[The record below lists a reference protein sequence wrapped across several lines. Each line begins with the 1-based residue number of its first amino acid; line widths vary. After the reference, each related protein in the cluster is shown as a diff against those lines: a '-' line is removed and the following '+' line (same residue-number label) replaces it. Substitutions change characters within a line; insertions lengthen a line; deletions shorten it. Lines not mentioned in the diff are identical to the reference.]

1 MTNQS
6 PADMRPY
13 AYYSVMRQSQDP
25 RFLRLQMALYAKA
38 HGVKPA
44 ARAFKVTPKTI
55 RKWLARFDGKIA
67 SLDARSRAPIKRPRK
82 LAKPAEARI
91 LAAKRQAPRFSAR
104 RLKLEFELPY
114 SVKAIAR
121 VCRAHGLNRPWRR
134 KKPQTKRLL
143 REVKKEWALFQ
154 QIDVD
159 TKNLCDIPE
168 YWQPLQGLN
177 LPQYQ
182 YTARDVTTG
191 LLFLGYSNELS
202 LAYATVFAERI
213 IKHLKTCGIELA
225 SATWQS
231 DNGSEFI
238 GSWQAKNDSV
248 FTTTIQ
254 RITGQAHRTIPPGQ
268 HRYQADVETVHN
280 LMEQE
285 FYEVERFTSRADFL
299 AAANAYQLFFNLARR
314 NSAKENKTP
323 WELVQTKR
331 AQANPLLPVLSVPY
345 LDQLHD
351 SILHSPPAGG
361 YDVWGLPSFRI
372 QIPSDLIGAAIEE
385 QSAREAFLSAEPRGE
400 G

>member
-1 MTNQS
+1 
-6 PADMRPY
+6 MRPY
-13 AYYSVMRQSQDP
+13 AYYTVMRQSQDP
-25 RFLRLQMALYAKA
+25 RFLRLRMALYARE

-55 RKWLARFDGKIA
+55 RKWLKRFDGKIA
-67 SLDARSRAPIKRPRK
+67 SLDAHSRAPVKRPRK
-82 LAKPAEARI
+82 LGQVAQAKI
-91 LAAKRQAPRFSAR
+91 IAAKRQAPRFSAR
-104 RLKLEFELPY
+104 RLKLEFELSY

-121 VCRAHGLNRPWRR
+121 VCRDHGLNRTWRR

-143 REVKKEWALFQ
+143 REVKKQWALFQ

-168 YWQPLQGLN
+168 YWRPLQGLR

-213 IKHLKTCGIELA
+213 IKHLQACGIDLGN
-225 SATWQS
+225 ATWQS

-238 GSWQAKNDSV
+238 GSWQAKHDSA
-248 FTTTIQ
+248 FTAAIQ
-254 RITGQAHRTIPPGQ
+254 RVAGQAHRTIPPGQ
-268 HRYQADVETVHN
+268 HRFQADVETVHN

-285 FYEVERFTSRADFL
+285 FYEIERFDSRDDFL
-299 AAANAYQLFFNLARR
+299 AAANHYQLFFNLARR

-323 WELVQTKR
+323 WELVEGKR
-331 AQANPLLPVLSVPY
+331 PAADPMLPLLAVPY
-345 LDQLHD
+345 LDELHD
-351 SILHSPPAGG
+351 EILHSPPAGG
-361 YDVWGLPSFRI
+361 YDVWGLP
-372 QIPSDLIGAAIEE
+372 
-385 QSAREAFLSAEPRGE
+385 
-400 G
+400 

>member
-1 MTNQS
+1 MTNDR

-13 AYYSVMRQSQDP
+13 AYYTVMRQSQDP
-25 RFLRLQMALYAKA
+25 RFLRLRMALYAKD

-44 ARAFKVTPKTI
+44 ARAFKVTPKTV

-67 SLDARSRAPIKRPRK
+67 SLDAHSRAPHARPRK
-82 LAKPAEARI
+82 LGKVAEAKI

-104 RLKLEFELPY
+104 RLKLEFALSY

-121 VCRAHGLNRPWRR
+121 VCRDHGLNRPWRR

-143 REVKKEWALFQ
+143 REVKARWRFCQ

-168 YWQPLQGLN
+168 YWQPLKGLH

-213 IKHLKTCGIELA
+213 IKHLQACGIDLGR
-225 SATWQS
+225 ATWQS

-238 GSWQAKNDSV
+238 GSWQAKHDSA
-248 FTTTIQ
+248 FTAAIQ
-254 RITGQAHRTIPPGQ
+254 RVAGQAHRTIPPGQ
-268 HRYQADVETVHN
+268 HRFQADVETVHN

-285 FYEVERFTSRADFL
+285 FYEVERFAGRDDFR
-299 AAANAYQLFFNLARR
+299 AAANRYQLFFNLARR

-323 WELVQTKR
+323 WELVESKR
-331 AQANPLLPVLSVPY
+331 PAASPLIPLLSVPY
-345 LDQLHD
+345 LDELHD
-351 SILHSPPAGG
+351 AILHSPPAGG
-361 YDVWGLPSFRI
+361 YDVWGLP
-372 QIPSDLIGAAIEE
+372 
-385 QSAREAFLSAEPRGE
+385 
-400 G
+400 